1 MAKEKRY
8 QVANLVLA
16 YLKMLDE
23 RSYIDDILE
32 NTIYVISPLYDLMIE
47 IRKTKEE
54 HVIVVTKVEANKFVG
69 YVEARQKTEYAWV
82 SKGSIDTVK
91 RMTQDIISVLKEIM

>member
-23 RSYIDDILE
+23 RSYRETVLE
-32 NTIYVISPLYDLMIE
+32 NTVYVVSPLYALEIE
-47 IRKTKEE
+47 IRKAKEE
-54 HVIVVTKVEANKFVG
+54 HVIVITKVEANKFVG
-69 YVEARQKTEYAWV
+69 YVDAWQRTVYAWV
-82 SKGSIDTVK
+82 SKG
-91 RMTQDIISVLKEIM
+91 

>member
-23 RSYIDDILE
+23 RSYTDAVLE
-32 NTIYVISPLYDLMIE
+32 NTVYVVSPLYALEIE
-47 IRKTKEE
+47 IRKAKEE
-54 HVIVVTKVEANKFVG
+54 HVIVITKVEDSKFVG